1 MKSLILFFAIYIVSF
16 ATVQGQ
22 TTSDSVDMLFDKGDF
37 TQAEQLIDRLLTKE
51 SDEKQRSYL
60 TFKKDLMRRIR
71 LDFRRTRED
80 VVTYIKKYYETV
92 TDQMVE
98 EWERSGDLEMRIID
112 GQKKYFANAAPNLFR
127 VNAEAKKKKI
137 EKEGNNP
144 DTLDLFLEKE
154 IPLII
159 EAARKS
165 GSPFTAPKT
174 IELHYTLSV
183 KADVV
188 PEGELVKVWMPYPR
202 ATVRQSEIRLLSA
215 SQKDYVIAPEEQLQ
229 RSIYME
235 KKAEKGKKTEF
246 TFSVRYKAKSEYHN
260 LISGVKNESFNR
272 DDFKEFISERPPHI
286 LFTDKIKKLSAELIK
301 RGMSDIEKL
310 RAIYTWIDTNIPWAS
325 ALEYST
331 IPSISD
337 YCITNGHGD
346 CGIKTLL
353 FMTLARYN
361 SIPAKWQSG
370 WMLHPGSLNLH
381 DWAEVYIGGLG
392 WVPVDQS
399 FGVQQLIKD
408 DARYFFLGSTDYYHL
423 TVNDDYSRDFYPK
436 KQHHRSETVDFQRG
450 EVEWRGGNLYFDSW
464 NYSMKV
470 NFINEQ

>member
-1 MKSLILFFAIYIVSF
+1 MKICLFIILVIFGLVS
-16 ATVQGQ
+16 ASAANGI
-22 TTSDSVDMLFDKGDF
+22 DSVDILMNRGEF
-37 TQAEQLIDRLLTKE
+37 TKAGELIDRLLKTETDQTKISE
-51 SDEKQRSYL
+51 L

-71 LDFRRTRED
+71 LDFRRTREE
-80 VVTYIKKYYETV
+80 VITYIKKYYDTV
-92 TDQMVE
+92 TDVMVD
-98 EWERSGDLEMRIID
+98 EWERSGDLEMKILD
-112 GQKKYFANAAPNLFR
+112 GEKKYFANAAPNLFR

-137 EKEGNNP
+137 EKEGNKP

-183 KADVV
+183 KADAV

-202 ATVRQSEIRLLSA
+202 ATVRQSDIQLLSA

-260 LISGVKNESFNR
+260 LSSDVKNQSFNIN
-272 DDFKEFISERPPHI
+272 DFKEYISERPPHI
-286 LFTDKIKKLSAELIK
+286 VFTDKIKKLSAELIK
-301 RGMSDIEKL
+301 SGMSDIEKL
-310 RAIYTWIDTNIPWAS
+310 RAIYTWIDSNIPWAS

-331 IPSISD
+331 IPNISD

-361 SIPAKWQSG
+361 NIPAKWQSG

-423 TVNDDYSRDFYPK
+423 TVNDDYSRAFYPK

-450 EVEWRGGNLYFDSW
+450 EAEWNGGNLYFDSW